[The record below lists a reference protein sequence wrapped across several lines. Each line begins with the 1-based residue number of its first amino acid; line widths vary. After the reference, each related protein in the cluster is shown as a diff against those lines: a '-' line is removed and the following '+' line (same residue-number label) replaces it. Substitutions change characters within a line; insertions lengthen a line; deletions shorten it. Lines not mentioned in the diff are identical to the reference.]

1 MQHWEQLELVLLII
15 LLNLERYVSVIEGDF
30 SETKFFLLIGERE
43 NIWIHVDA
51 AYAGSA
57 FICPEFRH
65 FMNGVELTQS
75 FAFNPSKWLMVSFKD
90 SLFPLLETIFLYRYI
105 SIARRCGTTK

>member
-1 MQHWEQLELVLLII
+1 M
-15 LLNLERYVSVIEGDF
+15 
-30 SETKFFLLIGERE
+30 KFECLGERE

-57 FICPEFRH
+57 FICPEFRS

-75 FAFNPSKWLMVSFKD
+75 FAFNPSKWMMVNISISN
-90 SLFPLLETIFLYRYI
+90 SLF
-105 SIARRCGTTK
+105 